1 MLVGLLFIVCIQLS
15 SFVTVGSVQSLDWNG
30 GMDWW
35 TGLMSQQI
43 MEKRN
48 RVA

>member
-1 MLVGLLFIVCIQLS
+1 MIRS
-15 SFVTVGSVQSLDWNG
+15 RRTVPVETGTQNGSVQSLDWNG

>member
-1 MLVGLLFIVCIQLS
+1 MAEVE
-15 SFVTVGSVQSLDWNG
+15 GSVHLLDWNG

-43 MEKRN
+43 MEKRIG
-48 RVA
+48 